1 MEQLPPPAI
10 AAIDSRRS
18 VIIFDFATKS
28 SFFMLLGAVGLKK
41 SAFALVVGF
50 CAVFIL
56 SSCGGYNNNRNRTPS
71 HVTERVM
78 VSQGVTTGTSFGA
91 VYIVNGQNDTIP
103 GLTPLSAGSAPGLM
117 TLSPTRN
124 IAAAFDASSNTVFGI
139 NTVAQTSIGSVRL
152 SGPTSSM
159 VIPNAIPIGY
169 AAVPSATVPGFSFI
183 GAIDVMNF
191 SSNSL
196 TTIAVSNAQSV
207 FSNANGTQ
215 LLVLSNDSDSIT
227 LISPQSAV
235 PPVDTSCQSSLPN
248 AVCTVVPGFDRPV
261 YAVISG
267 GTAYIMNCGLQ
278 CGGTQASV
286 SIFDLASE
294 TITSTIPVD
303 AATIGFASGS
313 TLYVA
318 GTPTTNNAC
327 DGQTTAAT
335 VCGRLD
341 LVDLGSQTVVS
352 SAVITDGFHQRMDMT
367 TNGQLFIGSKGCTSI
382 GDVHSPSGEVRG
394 CLSIYKTADGSVI
407 IPPDNGTV
415 DGLQG
420 FISRNVEYV
429 AEGGALRVY
438 DTNKD
443 ILLINNFLPEGS
455 INIPGYIGDVKAI
468 DFF

>member
-1 MEQLPPPAI
+1 MCVQ
-10 AAIDSRRS
+10 SRRCLVQSNSS
-18 VIIFDFATKS
+18 VIISDFAIKS
-28 SFFMLLGAVGLKK
+28 SFFNSLGAVRLKK
-41 SAFALVVGF
+41 RYLALVVGL
-50 CAVFIL
+50 CSVLTLA
-56 SSCGGYNNNRNRTPS
+56 SCGGYNNNRNRTPS
-71 HVTERVM
+71 HVNERVM

-103 GLTPLSAGSAPGLM
+103 GLTPMSAGSAPGLM

-124 IAAAFDASSNTVFGI
+124 IAAAFDSSSNTVFGI
-139 NTVAQTSIGSVRL
+139 NTVSQAGIGSVRL

-159 VIPNAIPIGY
+159 VIPNATPIGY
-169 AAVPSATVPGFSFI
+169 AAVPSATVPGFSFV

-191 SSNSL
+191 SSSSL

-235 PPVDTSCQSSLPN
+235 PPVDTSCLGTLPN
-248 AVCTVVPGFDRPV
+248 AVCTVVSGFDRPV
-261 YAVISG
+261 FAIVSG
-267 GTAYIMNCGLQ
+267 GTAYIMNCGPQ

-286 SIFDLASE
+286 SILDLASL
-294 TITSTIPVD
+294 TITGTIPVD
-303 AATIGFASGS
+303 AATIAFASGS

-318 GTPTTNNAC
+318 GTPPTNNAG

-335 VCGRLD
+335 TCGRLD
-341 LVDLGSQTVVS
+341 LVDVASQTVVG
-352 SAVITDGFHQRMDMT
+352 SAVITNGFHQRMDMT
-367 TNGQLFIGSKGCTSI
+367 TNGQLFIGAKNCTSI
-382 GDVHSPSGEVRG
+382 GDVNNPVGEVRG

-438 DTNKD
+438 DTEKD
-443 ILLINNFLPEGS
+443 ILLINNFVPEGT

>member
-1 MEQLPPPAI
+1 
-10 AAIDSRRS
+10 
-18 VIIFDFATKS
+18 
-28 SFFMLLGAVGLKK
+28 MLLGAVRLKK
-41 SAFALVVGF
+41 SVLAKVVGF
-50 CAVFIL
+50 CAVL
-56 SSCGGYNNNRNRTPS
+56 VLASCGGYNNNRNRTPS

-91 VYIVNGQNDTIP
+91 IYIINGQNDTIP
-103 GLTPLSAGSAPGLM
+103 GLSPMSAGSAPGLM

-124 IAAAFDASSNTVFGI
+124 IAAAFDASSNTIFGI
-139 NTVAQTSIGSVRL
+139 NTVTQASIGSVRI
-152 SGPTSSM
+152 SAPTSSM
-159 VIPNAIPIGY
+159 VIPNASPIAY
-169 AAVPSATVPGFSFI
+169 AAVPSATVSGFSFV
-183 GAIDVMNF
+183 GAIAVMNF
-191 SSNSL
+191 SGSSL
-196 TTIAVSNAQSV
+196 NMIAVTNAQSV
-207 FSNANGTQ
+207 FSNENGTQ
-215 LLVLSNDSDSIT
+215 LLVLSNDSNSIT
-227 LISPQSAV
+227 LLSPQSAV
-235 PPVDTSCQSSLPN
+235 PPVDTSCMSTVPN

-261 YAVISG
+261 YAIISG
-267 GTAYIMNCGLQ
+267 GTAYVMNCGLP

-286 SIFDLASE
+286 SILDLASL
-294 TITSTIPVD
+294 TVTNTIPVD

-318 GTPTTNNAC
+318 GTPLTNNAC

-341 LVDLGSQTVVS
+341 VVDLGSQTVVG
-352 SAVITDGFHQRMDMT
+352 SAVITDGVHQRMDMT
-367 TNGQLFIGSKGCTSI
+367 TNGQLFIGAKNCTSI
-382 GDVHSPSGEVRG
+382 GDVNSPSGEVRG

-443 ILLINNFLPEGS
+443 ILLINNFVPEGS